1 MVTFEI
7 KTFQATRIVAVV
19 ALETVADL
27 ADKLAAI
34 ILVEGLVDRVQVLVV
49 EAASAAT
56 VMTETRTISKS
67 MSMTFQKEPTNRLS
81 KTVLT
86 SHGDQSLSKSSVVR
100 QNSGSLSSTHRKSLI
115 KRYKRELKSMVK
127 NFGLNLQ
134 QKVSYY

>member
-1 MVTFEI
+1 M
-7 KTFQATRIVAVV
+7 
-19 ALETVADL
+19 ETVADL